1 MISRIRTETTE
12 RRGGPSQFSKY
23 ESSNLAK
30 HESLYESLS
39 PIYCKDEKE
48 PVKLSRYWSQWIFI
62 IEEQEF
68 FE

>member
-48 PVKLSRYWSQWIFI
+48 PVKLSRY
-62 IEEQEF
+62 
-68 FE
+68 